1 MTGSSARKPSARPS
15 NIALKCY
22 SDSACV
28 MFWHGRNYACGKFF
42 PQTGLFAKSNP
53 FVFSCPRLALKLQYL
68 RADEVAQ
75 SGCASGISA
84 RVLDSVAPFFCAIS
98 RSLNRGFAGSV
109 SNYPCCGGSIQRN
122 AFLPAPAIFILTFA
136 CSVGQRTRRM
146 LCTRPTA
153 TRSHASLAF
162 SSRPF
167 PTHPA
172 LAAVST
178 EWTRQAT
185 DTATIVRK
193 ELPHGG
199 AQRPA
204 TRL

>member
-84 RVLDSVAPFFCAIS
+84 RVLDSVAPFFVPFYA
-98 RSLNRGFAGSV
+98 RS
-109 SNYPCCGGSIQRN
+109 
-122 AFLPAPAIFILTFA
+122 
-136 CSVGQRTRRM
+136 
-146 LCTRPTA
+146 TA
-153 TRSHASLAF
+153 DLQALYQTIRAAEVPYSATHFSPLRQFSSSPSHARSGSELAGC
-162 SSRPF
+162 SARAPRQLVH
-167 PTHPA
+167 TH
-172 LAAVST
+172 
-178 EWTRQAT
+178 R
-185 DTATIVRK
+185 
-193 ELPHGG
+193 
-199 AQRPA
+199 
-204 TRL
+204 

>member
-84 RVLDSVAPFFCAIS
+84 RILDSVALFLCHFTLAQPRICRLCIKLSVLRRFHTAQRISS
-98 RSLNRGFAGSV
+98 RSGNFHPHLRMLGRAANSQDALHAPHGNSFTRIV
-109 SNYPCCGGSIQRN
+109 S
-122 AFLPAPAIFILTFA
+122 IFITPIPDA
-136 CSVGQRTRRM
+136 PCTCSGQHRVDS
-146 LCTRPTA
+146 A
-153 TRSHASLAF
+153 GH
-162 SSRPF
+162 
-167 PTHPA
+167 
-172 LAAVST
+172 
-178 EWTRQAT
+178 
-185 DTATIVRK
+185 
-193 ELPHGG
+193 
-199 AQRPA
+199 
-204 TRL
+204 